1 MLPLLLEMGRGGLL
15 GLGIAPLCALLAAK
29 MLLLLCAATVKVR
42 RGRRGGIISATRMR
56 RGHTRGNSGPLCP
69 SVPLPLSASAPSS
82 LLLLRRL
89 LIRPRGR
96 CVLRCLRALPLLLLL
111 LLGVALLCGRL
122 LEAGVLSC
130 TAAEDSAR
138 KGGAVGLISPL
149 LLGVRRRG
157 AAGGLLI
164 GLLLLVRLLLE
175 RLRGLLLVVPLRV
188 GSLLLRM
195 LDEWRLLLLVPPVL
209 GRRLEGAIGGWLLL
223 LLMWL
228 IMGSGAVLLLLL
240 HELLLL
246 SRDCFLPL
254 PKEFVLLHVLSL
266 EALPLLALLLR
277 VSVLG
282 QDGGGG
288 LGVELVVAVER
299 AEGRR
304 RRRCGLIL
312 DENDPNSL
320 GWIAVVAVGDKGD
333 LPIGREHRLHGRQR
347 HLAGNVSDVQA
358 VRDRRRLPAVELGA
372 GDSETECHCAVGPNF
387 NVQIGIVSVVARS
400 ISICGGARS
409 RGRGGK
415 RSAERVR

>member
-29 MLLLLCAATVKVR
+29 VLLLLCAATVKVR
-42 RGRRGGIISATRMR
+42 RGRRGGIISAIRVR

-82 LLLLRRL
+82 LLLLRLLLRRL

-188 GSLLLRM
+188 GGLLLRM

-223 LLMWL
+223 LLLMWL
-228 IMGSGAVLLLLL
+228 IMGSGAILLLLL

-312 DENDPNSL
+312 DENDPN
-320 GWIAVVAVGDKGD
+320 
-333 LPIGREHRLHGRQR
+333 
-347 HLAGNVSDVQA
+347 
-358 VRDRRRLPAVELGA
+358 GA
-372 GDSETECHCAVGPNF
+372 L
-387 NVQIGIVSVVARS
+387 
-400 ISICGGARS
+400 
-409 RGRGGK
+409 
-415 RSAERVR
+415 